1 MKVLVTGF
9 SGFIGREL
17 VKKCLDNDF
26 NVTAIYNKTKPS
38 TNSLNNSN
46 NLKLIQADLSNFVD
60 VKSIFEKN
68 IFDAIFH
75 VAGQTLKKDNHD
87 AFIYFQN
94 NFLSTLNLLE
104 SCRIFKIKKFIL
116 SSSIA
121 VYGLSSSQNMP
132 EYLPIDETHKL
143 LPYDFYD
150 LSKFFAENLCEYYN
164 KKFQIDC
171 SILRYSRVFG
181 PLLDKGFVYLTVKN
195 SLSNNPIQINGD
207 ISTDFVHVNDI
218 VQANLLSLKSNGF
231 QIYNIGSGEEKTLFD
246 IANEIITIT
255 NSSSK
260 IIFNNKEKSIFSLN
274 ISKARNLLGYSPL
287 SIKQGLI
294 DVVNNFKNKS
304 DV

>member
-1 MKVLVTGF
+1 M
-9 SGFIGREL
+9 
-17 VKKCLDNDF
+17 
-26 NVTAIYNKTKPS
+26 
-38 TNSLNNSN
+38 
-46 NLKLIQADLSNFVD
+46 
-60 VKSIFEKN
+60 
-68 IFDAIFH
+68 
-75 VAGQTLKKDNHD
+75 
-87 AFIYFQN
+87 
-94 NFLSTLNLLE
+94 
-104 SCRIFKIKKFIL
+104 
-116 SSSIA
+116 
-121 VYGLSSSQNMP
+121 
-132 EYLPIDETHKL
+132 
-143 LPYDFYD
+143 
-150 LSKFFAENLCEYYN
+150 
-164 KKFQIDC
+164 
-171 SILRYSRVFG
+171 
-181 PLLDKGFVYLTVKN
+181 TVKN